1 MADRL
6 DLDDPSSDTILTGE
20 PVEQDSA
27 VIRRLLTFFQSAITH
42 QVWKDWREHAA
53 KDYRFREGDHW
64 DPAELL
70 ELRERGQPPTI
81 RNEIKPIIDRVHGQF
96 LQTRQTLTFLA
107 RNSPQDDAIS
117 QLKQDLHRH
126 VDQQN
131 DYAFHEADITLH
143 GLTGGFGVLELN
155 VRANDDGLKEVF
167 QDAQNPFDF
176 YPDPFSLK
184 PDWSDAKFVIRAKW
198 MDLDDAIARWPEK
211 EQELRFA
218 VNGNLGQF
226 VQDFALDAR
235 ISNEVQAL
243 FIDPNRRRIRPVE
256 CWYRR
261 KVEVW
266 NIYGPDGISAFSVPL
281 DAKDQAK
288 LKKVLPGTFTAKKQI
303 VDQMWVGIFCAY
315 VLIHHDKSP
324 LLPCN
329 RFPFVP
335 FFADRKVNGE
345 PFGLVRPLVPIQE
358 ALNKRESKAL
368 NMLSNRRIIAE
379 EAAIKNPSEAQ
390 TENAKADGYVEVAPG
405 ALSQGKVQFPDNQ
418 DVGQAQVA
426 LTQMSMAAMPRVSG
440 INDES
445 MGMRTEVRSGVGI
458 ARKQQMTNLIVNP
471 VVNNLRRF
479 RRNKARLQD
488 ELIELVYTE
497 DMAFQ
502 VTDDPNTPRLVQV
515 SRNHLEAMRQ
525 RTFDIVIDDAPDYA
539 TVREQELD
547 LLFTL
552 WPQIAS
558 LGPGM
563 MKVALAMTNLREKDG
578 LMKMLDQASQPPA
591 QQPKMSLALTWADLS
606 PEMQAYLAYSA
617 LQAPALAEAILK
629 QGADP
634 AFLTKIK
641 ADLAKTQIKEG
652 TRAALERGKLD
663 LTARAT
669 QIEGLIRAAELGAT
683 HGEGE
688 IADAG
693 NSPQV

>member
-1 MADRL
+1 MADPA
-6 DLDDPSSDTILTGE
+6 DSSSDTILVGE
-20 PVEQDSA
+20 PVETAHA
-27 VIRRLLTFFQSAITH
+27 VVHRLLTFFQSAITH

-64 DPAELL
+64 EPQELKVL
-70 ELRERGQPPTI
+70 ADRGQPPTI

-96 LQTRQTLTFLA
+96 LQTRQSLTFLA
-107 RNSPQDDAIS
+107 RNSPADDAVS
-117 QLKQDLHRH
+117 QLKCDLHRH
-126 VDQQN
+126 VDQSN
-131 DYAFHEADITLH
+131 EYEFHEADVALH
-143 GLTGGFGVLELN
+143 GLTGGFGVIEENIRLN
-155 VRANDDGLKEVF
+155 DQGRKEIF
-167 QDAQNPFDF
+167 IDAQNPFDF

-198 MDLDDAIARWPEK
+198 MDLDDAIARWPE
-211 EQELRFA
+211 QEMALRTVVA
-218 VNGNLGQF
+218 GNSGAF
-226 VQDFALDAR
+226 VQDFDLDSR
-235 ISNEVQAL
+235 IANDVQAL
-243 FIDPNRRRIRPVE
+243 FVDPNRRRIRPVE

-261 KVEVW
+261 KVELW
-266 NIYGPDGISAFSVPL
+266 NIYGPDGITVFSVPI
-281 DAKDQAK
+281 DVKEKAQVM
-288 LKKVLPGTFTAKKQI
+288 KVLPGTFSAKKQI
-303 VDQMWVGIFCAY
+303 VDQMWVGVFCSH

-379 EAAIKNPSEAQ
+379 ENAIKDPTLAQ
-390 TENAKADGYVEVAPG
+390 QENAKADGYVETAPG
-405 ALSQGKVQFPDNQ
+405 AISQGRVQFPDNQ

-426 LTQMSMAAMPRVSG
+426 LTSMSMAAMPRVSG

-445 MGMRTEVRSGVGI
+445 MGMRTEVRSGIGI

-479 RRNKARLQD
+479 RRNRAKLQD

-497 DMAFQ
+497 EMAFQ

-515 SRNHLEAMRQ
+515 SRDHLEAMRQ
-525 RTFDIVIDDAPDYA
+525 RTYDIVVDDHPDYA

-547 LLFTL
+547 MLFTL

-563 MKVALAMTNLREKDG
+563 MKVALAMTNLREKQG
-578 LMKMLDQASQPPA
+578 LIKMIDQASQPPA

-634 AFLTKIK
+634 AFLAKIK

-652 TRAALERGKLD
+652 TRAAVERGKLD

-669 QIEGLIRAAELGAT
+669 QIEGLMKAAEFGQTAYQAQQ
-683 HGEGE
+683 E
-688 IADAG
+688 AMNAG
-693 NSPQV
+693 TPPEV